1 MAKMKIIRI
10 FANETKIS
18 QNQSAMVTNNP
29 AVEEYRNFVSS
40 LAKGEGVNRV
50 FMNSDED
57 KALVVLVELFKS
69 AKTIVRIFAA
79 NLCQH
84 VGNQRDYIEALS
96 DFIEKGGE
104 VRILIN
110 KYDKEAALQSDLY
123 KRLAY
128 YKSEGKPVYLKETTA
143 RPYYTNDE
151 SKKEVHFTIA
161 DSKGFRIET
170 DTQKRTARCNF
181 NNPDEAAGVI
191 KFFDEE
197 FEKEYAKEI
206 NLTELFGYGNQ

>member
-1 MAKMKIIRI
+1 M
-10 FANETKIS
+10 
-18 QNQSAMVTNNP
+18 
-29 AVEEYRNFVSS
+29 
-40 LAKGEGVNRV
+40 NRV

-84 VGNQRDYIEALS
+84 VGNQKDYIEALS

-104 VRILIN
+104 VKILLN
-110 KYDKEAALQSDLY
+110 KYNQESALQSDLY

-128 YKSEGKPVYLKETTA
+128 YKSEGKPVFVKQTTA
-143 RPYYTNDE
+143 RPYYINDE

-170 DTQKRTARCNF
+170 DTEKRTARCNF

-197 FEKEYAKEI
+197 FEKEYAQEI
-206 NLTELFGYGNQ
+206 DLMELFGYGNQ

>member
-1 MAKMKIIRI
+1 MA
-10 FANETKIS
+10 
-18 QNQSAMVTNNP
+18 TNNP

-84 VGNQRDYIEALS
+84 VGNQKDYIEALS

-110 KYDKEAALQSDLY
+110 KYDQESALQSDLY

-128 YKSEGKPVYLKETTA
+128 YKSEGKPVFVKQTKA

-197 FEKEYAKEI
+197 FEKEYAQEI

>member
-1 MAKMKIIRI
+1 M
-10 FANETKIS
+10 ANEKSTT
-18 QNQSAMVTNNP
+18 VTI
-29 AVEEYRNFVSS
+29 EDYRQFVAS
-40 LAKGEGVNRV
+40 LATGDGINRV

-84 VGNQRDYIEALS
+84 VGNQKDYIEALS

-110 KYDKEAALQSDLY
+110 QYDKDTAVQSDLY

-128 YKSEGKPVYLKETTA
+128 YKSEGKPVYLKMTTIK
-143 RPYYTNDE
+143 PYYINDE

-170 DTQKRTARCNF
+170 DTEKRTARCNF
-181 NNPDEAAGVI
+181 NNPEEAAGVV
-191 KFFDEE
+191 KFFDEV
-197 FEKEYAKEI
+197 FEKSADI
-206 NLTELFGYGNQ
+206 NLKELFGYGN

>member
-1 MAKMKIIRI
+1 MA
-10 FANETKIS
+10 
-18 QNQSAMVTNNP
+18 TNNP

-40 LAKGEGVNRV
+40 LAKGDGVNRV

-84 VGNQRDYIEALS
+84 VGNQKDYIEALS

-110 KYDKEAALQSDLY
+110 KYDQESALQSDLY

-128 YKSEGKPVYLKETTA
+128 YKSEGKPVFVKQTKA

-197 FEKEYAKEI
+197 FEKEYAQEI

>member
-1 MAKMKIIRI
+1 MA
-10 FANETKIS
+10 
-18 QNQSAMVTNNP
+18 TNNP

-84 VGNQRDYIEALS
+84 VGNQKDYIEALS

>member
-1 MAKMKIIRI
+1 MA
-10 FANETKIS
+10 T
-18 QNQSAMVTNNP
+18 TNP

-84 VGNQRDYIEALS
+84 VGNQKDYIEALS

-104 VRILIN
+104 VKILVN
-110 KYDKEAALQSDLY
+110 KYDKVTALQSDLY

-128 YKSEGKPVYLKETTA
+128 YKSDGKPVFIKETTVK
-143 RPYYTNDE
+143 PYYVNDE

-170 DTQKRTARCNF
+170 DTEKRTARCNF
-181 NNPDEAAGVI
+181 NNPEEAAGVI
-191 KFFDEE
+191 KFFDEV
-197 FEKEYAKEI
+197 FDKSAQDI
-206 NLTELFGYGNQ
+206 NLKELFGHGNQ

>member
-1 MAKMKIIRI
+1 M
-10 FANETKIS
+10 TTS
-18 QNQSAMVTNNP
+18 NP
-29 AVEEYRNFVSS
+29 AVEEYRNFVAS
-40 LAKGEGVNRV
+40 LAAGDGVNRV
-50 FMNSDED
+50 FLNSDED
-57 KALVVLVELFKS
+57 KALIVLVELFKS
-69 AKTIVRIFAA
+69 AKTVVRIFAG

-96 DFIEKGGE
+96 DFIERGGE
-104 VRILIN
+104 VKILLN
-110 KYDKEAALQSDLY
+110 KFDREAALQSDLY

-128 YKSEGKPVYLKETTA
+128 YMAEQKPVYVKQTTA

-170 DTQKRTARCNF
+170 DTEKRTARCNF
-181 NNPDEAAGVI
+181 NNPEEAEGVI

-206 NLTELFGYGNQ
+206 NAEEE

>member
-1 MAKMKIIRI
+1 
-10 FANETKIS
+10 
-18 QNQSAMVTNNP
+18 MVANNP

-69 AKTIVRIFAA
+69 AKKIVRIFAA

-84 VGNQRDYIEALS
+84 VGNQKDYIEALS

-110 KYDKEAALQSDLY
+110 KYDKETALQSDLY
-123 KRLAY
+123 KRLAF
-128 YKSEGKPVYLKETTA
+128 YKSEGKPVFIKETTA

-197 FEKEYAKEI
+197 FEKEYAQEI

>member
-1 MAKMKIIRI
+1 MKQFVPLRAKR
-10 FANETKIS
+10 NIS
-18 QNQSAMVTNNP
+18 QNQSGMATNNP

-84 VGNQRDYIEALS
+84 VGNQKDYIEALS